1 MVDNF
6 TSGPDENIP
15 GLMTPQETNDCNV
28 SAVVEVQRPGLINLF
43 KITKSKQVIRIN
55 KLLVY
60 HCLCVF
66 CFIFTVSW
74 EKWSKYLLNIYIQFN
89 PHSLYSMEAFKD

>member
-28 SAVVEVQRPGLINLF
+28 SAVIEVQRPGLINLF

-60 HCLCVF
+60 HCLYVF
-66 CFIFTVSW
+66 CFIFMVFPGRNGQNT
-74 EKWSKYLLNIYIQFN
+74 F
-89 PHSLYSMEAFKD
+89 

>member
-6 TSGPDENIP
+6 SSSPDENIP
-15 GLMTPQETNDCNV
+15 GLTTPQETNDCNE
-28 SAVVEVQRPGLINLF
+28 STVVEGLINLS

-60 HCLCVF
+60 HSLYVF
-66 CFIFTVSW
+66 CFIFIRFPERNGQNT
-74 EKWSKYLLNIYIQFN
+74 F
-89 PHSLYSMEAFKD
+89 

>member
-15 GLMTPQETNDCNV
+15 GLMTPQGTNDCNV
-28 SAVVEVQRPGLINLF
+28 SAVVDVQRPGLINLF
-43 KITKSKQVIRIN
+43 KSKQVIRIN

-60 HCLCVF
+60 HCLYVF
-66 CFIFTVSW
+66 CFIFAVFPGRNGQNT
-74 EKWSKYLLNIYIQFN
+74 F
-89 PHSLYSMEAFKD
+89 